1 MGIFLRGGKVVDCY
15 RLASIPK
22 LRLNARLV
30 GFNLSRRGVQL
41 GCLGQIVRVIRNYCA
56 QLCEKEGK
64 EGDLIVNFETLQFS
78 ERSSDGV
85 GGFPSGF
92 RHTLS
97 FFLSSVTSLSLR
109 NCYCCFF
116 HAREKVGN
124 QRKLV

>member
-30 GFNLSRRGVQL
+30 DFNLSRRGVQL

-97 FFLSSVTSLSLR
+97 FFLS
-109 NCYCCFF
+109 FF
-116 HAREKVGN
+116 QV
-124 QRKLV
+124 